1 MLAAAEAGATAFQRG
16 LGAMHALAHPLGAVY
31 GVHHGL
37 LNAVLMPYVVAAN
50 MPAIEADV
58 AYLARCLGLGDAAS
72 DLLAWIGALRREVGI
87 PNSLAEVGVPLS
99 EVARIAQMA
108 VEDPSAETN
117 PIAFSAADYAAIL
130 ERALAGDLPQ
140 AA

>member
-1 MLAAAEAGATAFQRG
+1 MLAASEAGATAFQRG

-50 MPAIEADV
+50 MSVTEPDA
-58 AYLARCLGLGDAAS
+58 AYLARCLGVGETGR

-87 PNSLAEVGVPLS
+87 PNSLAEVGVPAN
-99 EVARIAQMA
+99 EIARVAQMA
-108 VEDPSAETN
+108 VEDPSAGTN
-117 PIAFSAADYAAIL
+117 PIPFTADDYAAIL
-130 ERALAGDLPQ
+130 TRALAGDLDL

>member
-1 MLAAAEAGATAFQRG
+1 MLAASEAGATAFQRG

-50 MPAIEADV
+50 MPAIEADA
-58 AYLARCLGLGDAAS
+58 AYLARCLGLGDKAS

-87 PNSLAEVGVPLS
+87 PNSLAEVGVPAG

-108 VEDPSAETN
+108 VEDPSAGTN
-117 PIAFSAADYAAIL
+117 PIAFSAIDYAAIL
-130 ERALAGDLPQ
+130 QKALAGDLSR